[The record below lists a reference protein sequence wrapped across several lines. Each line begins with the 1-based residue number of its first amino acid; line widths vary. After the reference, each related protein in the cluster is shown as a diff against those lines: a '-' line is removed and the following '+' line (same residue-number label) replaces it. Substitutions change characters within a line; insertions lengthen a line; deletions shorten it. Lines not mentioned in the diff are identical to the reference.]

1 MEDDERTGPIS
12 SPAEAP
18 TAALDGGGTPD
29 TAGSV
34 LGPCRLHPAAILVE
48 LVPPLRQL
56 AVPLVVGFFASGG
69 GDWRWLFYLVAIV
82 LTLLGAGAEFLKWR
96 RFRYEVAGG
105 ALRVRSGVLA
115 RRERAVP
122 LEHIQA
128 VDFEETL
135 VQRLFGVVGV
145 KVETAA
151 GGSAQSDVQLK
162 ALSKADAASLRDR
175 LIAARGMVSPVDSDG
190 APRAAPPVAPATA
203 QLIRRLSPA
212 ELLIAGATSGRIG
225 PAMAILVGALQVADD
240 LLPSQAWRRL
250 NIPTPEITVQ
260 GVIIV
265 LAVIGLAAWLLAV
278 GSTVLSFGGF
288 ELRRDGDRL
297 LISHGLLDR
306 RRTTIPLARIQ
317 AVRVSEGLLR
327 QPFGLGAVRIE
338 SAGYGKDTAES
349 GVLFPLLRMSEL
361 ASFLDSA
368 CPAFAVDT
376 ARTSLTKLPAR
387 ARRRYVGELAGW
399 VALLTLAATSVTA
412 WTPRAPWWWGLF
424 VLVLLLPAALL
435 GVLRYRDAGWSL
447 DAAERLVLR
456 GRGLGRTTTITARRR
471 LQQRAVNRSF
481 LQRRARLATFH
492 AAVASGGAGG
502 RVALKHLD
510 EAEAF
515 TLLDRLGPR
524 RPYRRA
530 E

>member
-1 MEDDERTGPIS
+1 MAPAVASPGPT
-12 SPAEAP
+12 PPDRP
-18 TAALDGGGTPD
+18 TLA
-29 TAGSV
+29 

-48 LVPPLRQL
+48 LIRALRQF
-56 AVPLVVGFFASGG
+56 AVPLIVGFFASGG
-69 GDWRWLFYLVAIV
+69 GGWRGVFYLVAFGV
-82 LTLLGAGAEFLKWR
+82 AVVGAGEEFLRWR
-96 RFRYEVAGG
+96 RFRYEIAGG

-115 RRERAVP
+115 RRERVVP

-151 GGSAQSDVQLK
+151 GGSAQSDIQLK
-162 ALSKADAASLRDR
+162 ALSKADAAALRDR
-175 LIAARGMVSPVDSDG
+175 LTAARGMALPADAGG
-190 APRAAPPVAPATA
+190 APLGTQPVAPAGA
-203 QLIRRLSPA
+203 QLIRKLAPG

-225 PAMAILVGALQVADD
+225 PAMAILVGALQIADD
-240 LLPSQAWRRL
+240 VLPSQAWRRL
-250 NIPTPEITVQ
+250 NIPTPELTVH

-278 GSTVLSFGGF
+278 GSTVLTFGAF

-306 RRTTIPLARIQ
+306 RRSTIPLARIQ

-368 CPAFAVDT
+368 CPAFAVDP
-376 ARTSLTKLPAR
+376 AGASLATLPAR
-387 ARRRYVGELAGW
+387 ARRRYIGELAAW
-399 VALLTLAATSVTA
+399 VALLTLAVTSVTV

-424 VLVLLLPAALL
+424 ALVLLAPATLL
-435 GVLRYRDAGWSL
+435 GLLRYRDAGWAL
-447 DAAERLVLR
+447 DPAERLILR
-456 GRGLGRTTTITARRR
+456 GRGLGRTTTITVRQR
-471 LQQRAVNRSF
+471 LQQRAVSRSF
-481 LQRRARLATFH
+481 FQRRARLATFH

-502 RVALKHLD
+502 RAAVKHLD
-510 EAEAF
+510 ETEAF
-515 TLLDRLGPR
+515 DLLDRLAPR
-524 RPYRRA
+524 RPHRRA